1 MNLINNDGTLNQA
14 AAFTFMADKI
24 DEGLKE
30 QQKAEQ
36 LSAAA
41 LRWMLFVDGENLA
54 RRAKES
60 EKAWGE
66 EGQRLLTS
74 RENPNPYYWPGV
86 FVWFRELWEREDK
99 LIWPK
104 AVVQRRAIRW
114 SYYTSCQ
121 GADDVRE
128 QAAAALWKLGFEPHV
143 WKRESGTERSKCVDI
158 DMTRDIL
165 CHGFRNHYDLAIIV
179 TGDGDFLPVI
189 EEVKR
194 MGKQVG
200 VAALSSGLSPRIHM
214 AGDFFIDLD
223 PFLKRAFPNEAER
236 AQLKAKLEETD
247 RWLEEAQNP
256 KPRVRGLATPK
267 PRRSKP

>member
-1 MNLINNDGTLNQA
+1 
-14 AAFTFMADKI
+14 
-24 DEGLKE
+24 
-30 QQKAEQ
+30 
-36 LSAAA
+36 
-41 LRWMLFVDGENLA
+41 
-54 RRAKES
+54 
-60 EKAWGE
+60 
-66 EGQRLLTS
+66 
-74 RENPNPYYWPGV
+74 
-86 FVWFRELWEREDK
+86 
-99 LIWPK
+99 
-104 AVVQRRAIRW
+104 
-114 SYYTSCQ
+114 
-121 GADDVRE
+121 
-128 QAAAALWKLGFEPHV
+128 
-143 WKRESGTERSKCVDI
+143 
-158 DMTRDIL
+158 MTRDIL